1 MRENGMFARKVQSVI
16 WMDRKYQAMGKD
28 ARRHFESL
36 YVFCD
41 GFSSIGEAMAT
52 AETFGFSSSSF
63 LYLCFCEMWYPIT
76 VNSYYSRLVIT
87 KEKVYFTIRPFT
99 VPDVADTAS
108 FNPSSAVLTVPQQDN
123 KKWQDGMCRDMQ
135 MIDRDLFLMRADGS
149 RLPESRIL
157 WNNTVISFALNFF
170 VREIKIA
177 TDKYVE
183 QVFSNYYSDRSLSY
197 EYEKIQALRNNGYL
211 YYNPFLKIMSRTEA
225 EKRKK
230 EKALL
235 KGLDLPPTI
244 EREEESPGVK
254 PMRERE
260 IHPCRIYRSSD
271 RNFWRRW

>member
-1 MRENGMFARKVQSVI
+1 MFARKVQSVI

-36 YVFCD
+36 YIFCN
-41 GFSSIGEAMAT
+41 GFNSIGEAMAT

-63 LYLCFCEMWYPIT
+63 LYMCFCEMWYPIT

-87 KEKVYFTIRPFT
+87 KEKVYFTTRPFT
-99 VPDVADTAS
+99 VPYIVDTAA
-108 FNPSSAVLTVPQQDN
+108 FNPSDAVLTDTPQQDN
-123 KKWQDGMCRDMQ
+123 KRWQDGMCRDMQ
-135 MIDRDLFLMRADGS
+135 MIDEDVFLMRADGS
-149 RLPESRIL
+149 KIPESRIL

-211 YYNPFLKIMSRTEA
+211 YYNPFLKTMSRTEA

-235 KGLDLPPTI
+235 KGLDLPPAI
-244 EREEESPGVK
+244 EREEEMPGVK
-254 PMRERE
+254 LMRERE
-260 IHPCRIYRSSD
+260 IHPCRIYGSSSRD
-271 RNFWRRW
+271 FWRRW

>member
-1 MRENGMFARKVQSVI
+1 MFARKVQSVI

-41 GFSSIGEAMAT
+41 GFDSKDEAVK
-52 AETFGFSSSSF
+52 ETEAFGFCGSSF
-63 LYLCFCEMWYPIT
+63 LYLNFCGMWYPVSID
-76 VNSYYSRLVIT
+76 SYHSRLVIT
-87 KEKVYFTIRPFT
+87 KEKVCYATRPFT
-99 VPDVADTAS
+99 VPYIVDAAA
-108 FNPSSAVLTVPQQDN
+108 FNPSDAVLTDTPQQDN
-123 KKWQDGMCRDMQ
+123 KRWQDGMCRDLQ
-135 MIDRDLFLMRADGS
+135 MIDSNLFLIRVDGG

-177 TDKYVE
+177 TNKYVE
-183 QVFSNYYSDRSLSY
+183 QVFSNYYSDKSLSY

-211 YYNPFLKIMSRTEA
+211 YYNPFLKTMSRTEA

-235 KGLDLPPTI
+235 KGLDLPPAI

-260 IHPCRIYRSSD
+260 MHPCRIYGSSD